1 MEEYIS
7 FRKMITPVL
16 IQVLFWV
23 GIVVVVIAALVMMF
37 GHGIAG
43 FIGGLVYLVVGPIFV
58 RVYCELIIVLF
69 RIFEELKSL
78 RQGLVPT
85 PPAPGFPVVPQMPPT
100 IPPMMPPP
108 PVG

>member
-1 MEEYIS
+1 LEEYLK

-16 IQVLFWV
+16 IQVLFWI

-43 FIGGLVYLVVGPIFV
+43 FLGGLVYLVVGPIFV

-78 RQGLVPT
+78 REGLVPT
-85 PPAPGFPVVPQMPPT
+85 PPAPGFPVVPPILPPVT
-100 IPPMMPPP
+100 PP
-108 PVG
+108 PVR